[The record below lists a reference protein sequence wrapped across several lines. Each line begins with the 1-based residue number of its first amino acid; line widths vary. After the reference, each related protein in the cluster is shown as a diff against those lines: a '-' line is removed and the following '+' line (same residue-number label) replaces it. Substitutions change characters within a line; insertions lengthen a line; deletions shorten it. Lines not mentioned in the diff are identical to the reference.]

1 MPTITETDLKELKDL
16 ITGGFSRIDAEISDL
31 KINQVRMEERLSGQI
46 HSLDERLS
54 GQIKA
59 VDEKLSGQIN
69 SLDERLS
76 GQINS
81 LDERLSGQIK
91 AVDEKLSG
99 QIKAV
104 DERLSGKINVVDEKI
119 TGLGKRLDFQEFLNR
134 GFLIGLGIA
143 TLTGLAKLLGFLPD
157 A

>member
-1 MPTITETDLKELKDL
+1 MPTVTDTDLKELKDL
-16 ITGGFSRIDAEISDL
+16 ITGGFSRLDAEISDL

-54 GQIKA
+54 GQI
-59 VDEKLSGQIN
+59 N
-69 SLDERLS
+69 SLDER
-76 GQINS
+76 
-81 LDERLSGQIK
+81 
-91 AVDEKLSG
+91 LSG

-134 GFLIGLGIA
+134 GFLMGLGIA
-143 TLTGLAKLLGFLPD
+143 TLTGLAKLLGFLPNT
-157 A
+157 

>member
-1 MPTITETDLKELKDL
+1 MPTVTDTDLKELKDL
-16 ITGGFSRIDAEISDL
+16 ITGGFSRLDAEISDL

-46 HSLDERLS
+46 HSLDERLSGQINSLDERLS

-81 LDERLSGQIK
+81 LDERLSG
-91 AVDEKLSG
+91 
-99 QIKAV
+99 
-104 DERLSGKINVVDEKI
+104 KINVVDEKI

-134 GFLIGLGIA
+134 GFLMGLGIA
-143 TLTGLAKLLGFLPD
+143 TLTGLAKLLGFLPN

>member
-1 MPTITETDLKELKDL
+1 MPTVTDTDLKELKDL
-16 ITGGFSRIDAEISDL
+16 ITGGFSRLYAEISDL

-46 HSLDERLS
+46 HSLDERLSGQINSLDERLS

-81 LDERLSGQIK
+81 LDERLSG
-91 AVDEKLSG
+91 
-99 QIKAV
+99 
-104 DERLSGKINVVDEKI
+104 KINVVDEKI
-119 TGLGKRLDFQEFLNR
+119 TGLGKRLDFKEFLNR
-134 GFLIGLGIA
+134 GFLMGLGIA
-143 TLTGLAKLLGFLPD
+143 TLTGLAKLLGFLPN

>member
-1 MPTITETDLKELKDL
+1 MPTVTDTDLKELKDL

-91 AVDEKLSG
+91 AVDE
-99 QIKAV
+99 
-104 DERLSGKINVVDEKI
+104 RLSGKINVVDEKI

-134 GFLIGLGIA
+134 GFLIGLGLA
-143 TLTGLAKLLGFLPD
+143 TLTGLAKLLGFLPE